1 MIFGKKNI
9 YNSKLNIFMERIA
22 SMFFHSRTQA
32 HIFHTR
38 VKGPGSFAAHT
49 ALQAYYEGIV
59 PLIDGLVEGY
69 QGQYGLI
76 EYKEVNGVDNDA
88 SVENMVKYFDNLCKF
103 LDKERKEPKLQ
114 MSWLQNDLDNVASLL
129 YSTKY
134 KLINLQ

>member
-1 MIFGKKNI
+1 LGRTILI
-9 YNSKLNIFMERIA
+9 RTIDYIMERIA
-22 SMFFHSRTQA
+22 SMFLHSRTQA

-38 VKGPGSFAAHT
+38 VTGEGSFAAHT

-59 PLIDGLVEGY
+59 PLIDGLVEAY

-88 SVENMVKYFDNLCKF
+88 SKENMVKYFDNLCKF
-103 LDKERKEPKLQ
+103 LAKERKEPKLQ
-114 MSWLQNDLDNVASLL
+114 MSWLQNDLDNIASLL

>member
-1 MIFGKKNI
+1 
-9 YNSKLNIFMERIA
+9 MERIA

-38 VKGPGSFAAHT
+38 VTGEGSQAAHT
-49 ALQAYYEGIV
+49 ALQAYYEGII
-59 PLIDGLVEGY
+59 PLIDGVIETY

-76 EYKEVNGVDNDA
+76 EYKEVSGVDNDA
-88 SVENMVKYFDNLCKF
+88 SKENMIKYFDNLCKF
-103 LDKERKEPKLQ
+103 LAKERQEEKLQ

>member
-1 MIFGKKNI
+1 
-9 YNSKLNIFMERIA
+9 MERIA

-38 VKGPGSFAAHT
+38 VNGEGSLAAHT
-49 ALQAYYEGIV
+49 ALQVYYEAIV
-59 PLIDGLVEGY
+59 PLLDSVIETY

-88 SVENMVKYFDNLCKF
+88 SIENIVKYFDNLCKF
-103 LDKERKEPKLQ
+103 LAKERQDEKLQ
-114 MSWLQNDLDNVASLL
+114 MSWLQNDLDNIASLL

-134 KLINLQ
+134 KLVNLQ

>member
-1 MIFGKKNI
+1 
-9 YNSKLNIFMERIA
+9 MERIA

-38 VKGPGSFAAHT
+38 VTGEGSLAAHT
-49 ALQAYYEGIV
+49 ALQAYYEEIV
-59 PLIDGLVEGY
+59 PLIDGLVEAY

-88 SVENMVKYFDNLCKF
+88 SKENMVKYFDNLCKF
-103 LDKERKEPKLQ
+103 LDKERKQPKLQ